1 MTEFKKSILLTIS
14 ICGCITA
21 TAMFLS
27 VPFAHMSLT
36 AEQARTA
43 SFYVAGFG
51 LPVIVISLVGIFT
64 TIRTGMDYPV
74 TRGARTSRYAIASI
88 ILGFP
93 MFGLMTWG
101 LSSLAGITTG
111 FIALRRI
118 YNSNELNGKRL
129 AILGICFSFCVLP
142 FIVILTLFLGP

>member
-1 MTEFKKSILLTIS
+1 MTEFKKSIVLTIS
-14 ICGCITA
+14 ICGCIA
-21 TAMFLS
+21 SIAMFLS
-27 VPFAHMSLT
+27 VPFAHMSFT
-36 AEQARTA
+36 ADQARTA
-43 SFYVAGFG
+43 SLYVAGFG

-64 TIRTGMDYPV
+64 TIRSGMDFSA
-74 TRGARTSRYAIASI
+74 TRGAGTSRYAIASI

-129 AILGICFSFCVLP
+129 AILGICFSFCVWP
-142 FIVILTLFLGP
+142 FIVILTFFLGP